1 MRTRTIGEVLKE
13 ERTSHHISLE
23 QLAKKTRIR
32 QEYLAALEQNEFDKL
47 PAATFVKGYIKTY
60 ARVFGFEHQPLLAL
74 LRRDFKES
82 AKGKLVPRE
91 FIKPVLKKR
100 RSITSI
106 TLVMVAVAGLFFALM
121 AYVGVQWY
129 QLQRPPELQ
138 VTQPVDQAQVAARV
152 AIEGQTVPEA
162 LVSVN
167 EQPVA
172 LQPDGTF
179 STELVLPTEGITT
192 ITVSATDRRGKTS
205 RVQRTVYVRF

>member
-13 ERTSHHISLE
+13 ERTAHHISLE

-32 QEYLAALEQNEFDKL
+32 QEYLAALEENQFDKL

-60 ARVFGFEHQPLLAL
+60 ARVFGFEHEPLLAL

-106 TLVMVAVAGLFFALM
+106 TLVMVALSGLFISLIS
-121 AYVGVQWY
+121 YVGMQWY
-129 QLQRPPELQ
+129 QLQRPPFLE

-152 AIEGQTVPEA
+152 VVEGQTVSEA

-172 LQPDGTF
+172 LQPDGSF
-179 STELVLPTEGITT
+179 SAELVLPTEGITT
-192 ITVSATDRRGKTS
+192 ITISSTDRRGKTS
-205 RVQRTVYVRF
+205 KEQRTVYVRF